1 MTEQQLDAIKRL
13 AERHGSDLTCT
24 DVVHGTDTDG
34 PHGLPKGWV
43 SVVVHKAGTPPA
55 ENNPAIVAGV
65 SPEGRVHT

>member
-55 ENNPAIVAGV
+55 DTGGTDDECRGIYPA
-65 SPEGRVHT
+65 R